1 MRMMQFVEGGGGGG
15 YYICRVGFF
24 MFQDHS
30 VLVIVLIRRKLQ
42 ECSEAFGV
50 SEIPKSFW
58 SP

>member
-1 MRMMQFVEGGGGGG
+1 MRMMQFVEGGGDL
-15 YYICRVGFF
+15 ICRVGFF